1 MAKQKKFIFVTGGVL
16 SSIGKGIAA
25 ASIGMLME
33 QRGIKV
39 TMVKM
44 DPYLNVDP
52 GTMSPFQHGEV
63 FVLDD
68 GAETDLDLGHYSR
81 FVQNAN
87 FTRKNSF
94 TTGRIYDTVIR
105 RERAG
110 GYVGKTVQVIPHIT
124 DEIKRHI
131 LAAAEDADLAI
142 VEVGGTVGDI
152 ESLPFLEA
160 IRQMRVEYGP
170 ENVLFV
176 HLTLVPYLATA
187 GELKTKPTQHSV
199 KELRE
204 IGIQPDV
211 LLCRTDR
218 KIPQEVKEKIGL
230 FCNLQAS
237 YVFSAIDVS
246 SIYEVPLYFHE
257 EKLDEKIAERLH
269 IWASTPDLTQWKKM
283 VEKLIHPK
291 STVKVGIVG
300 KYTDWRE
307 SYKSLSEALIHG
319 GVANDVK
326 VEMVYI
332 DAEEIEA
339 GNLDS
344 LKAIDGILVPG
355 GFGERGVE
363 GKIRAIEYA
372 RTEGVPFF
380 GICLGMQLATIEYA
394 RNVCGMTDANSAEF
408 RPDGKENVIDLMES
422 QKGITDLGGT
432 MRLGAYDCQVL
443 TKFNGK
449 PTKAFLAYGKDRIS
463 ERHRHRFE
471 VSNKFRDVI
480 ASKGLLISG
489 KNVNPKSGEEL
500 VEMVEL
506 PEHRWFLGCQFHPEF
521 LSKPL
526 APHPLFASF
535 IGASKEA
542 AQLAQK
548 SLPGMKQEKAATSAE
563 KKKEAKAQASAIAKA
578 SADHQ
583 ANLL

>member
-25 ASIGMLME
+25 SSIGMLME

-39 TMVKM
+39 TMIKM

-81 FVQNAN
+81 FVHNAN
-87 FTRKNSF
+87 FSRKNSF

-110 GYVGKTVQVIPHIT
+110 GYLGKTVQVIPHIT

-131 LAAAEDADLAI
+131 HAAADDADLAI

-152 ESLPFLEA
+152 EGLPFLEA
-160 IRQMRVEYGP
+160 IRQMKVEYGP
-170 ENVLFV
+170 ENVVFV
-176 HLTLVPYLATA
+176 HLTLVPFIVTA

-211 LLCRTDR
+211 LLCRADR
-218 KIPQEVKEKIGL
+218 KIPQDVKEKIGL
-230 FCNLQAS
+230 FCNLPANC
-237 YVFSAIDVS
+237 VFSSLDAK
-246 SIYEVPLYFHE
+246 SIYEVPLNFHD
-257 EKLDEKIAERLH
+257 EKLDEKIAERLG
-269 IWASTPDLTQWKKM
+269 IWTSAPNLSKWKMM
-283 VEKLIHPK
+283 VEKIVNPK
-291 STVKVGIVG
+291 STVRIGIVG
-300 KYTDWRE
+300 KYTDLQE
-307 SYKSLSEALIHG
+307 SYKSLSEALVHG
-319 GVANDVK
+319 GVANDCR

-332 DAEEIEA
+332 DAEEIEQ
-339 GNLDS
+339 GNLEA
-344 LKAIDGILVPG
+344 LKTIDGVLVPG

-394 RNVCGMTDANSAEF
+394 RNVCGLKEANSAEF
-408 RPDGKENVIDLMES
+408 RPDGKTNVIDLMES
-422 QKGITDLGGT
+422 QKGVKDLGGT
-432 MRLGAYDCQVL
+432 MRLGAYECLVL
-443 TKFNGK
+443 AKHGGK
-449 PTKAFLAYGKDRIS
+449 PTKAFQAYGKEKIS

-471 VSNKFRDVI
+471 VSNLFRDAI
-480 ASKGLLISG
+480 TEKGLLISG

-500 VEMVEL
+500 VEMVEI
-506 PEHRWFLGCQFHPEF
+506 PGHAWFLGCQFHPEF

-526 APHPLFASF
+526 SPHPLFSSF
-535 IGASKEA
+535 IRASKEA
-542 AQLAQK
+542 SAHAQK
-548 SLPGMKQEKAATSAE
+548 PLPGMKREKSNE
-563 KKKEAKAQASAIAKA
+563 KKDVKSQDRGGVNRARASGQTA
-578 SADHQ
+578 
-583 ANLL
+583 LL